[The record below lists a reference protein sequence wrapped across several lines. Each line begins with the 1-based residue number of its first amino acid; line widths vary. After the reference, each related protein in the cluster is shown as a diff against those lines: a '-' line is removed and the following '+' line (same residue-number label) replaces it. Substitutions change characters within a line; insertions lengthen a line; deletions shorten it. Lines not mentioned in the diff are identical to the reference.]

1 MTGAAQRLWPGLS
14 IVVVISALAFLLAR
28 VPAVAALGM
37 SALTIAILAGALL
50 GNLGHQVLAN
60 PSTEPG
66 FHFAQKTV
74 LRVGVAL
81 YGLNLSLQQ
90 ILQVGPEAIAADL
103 FVVASTI
110 VVGWWVGFRWLKMD
124 RDTVLLASAG
134 SGICG
139 AAAVVAT
146 ESVLGAAPHKTSA
159 AVGQVVLFG
168 SLAML
173 VYPMLFGVLGIAR
186 APFGIYVGSTVHEV
200 AQAVAIGKT
209 IGGATAE
216 NAVIVKMIRV
226 MMLAPFLMVLGRL
239 APRETQPTRTATAP
253 RLPWFAIAFIVIA
266 IVHPYLGLPARALAA
281 LRTLDIVL
289 LAAAMAALGLDTT
302 IAKLRLA
309 GRDALVLGAILFGYL
324 VVGGGIANGLIQHA
338 FGVAGSPAG

>member
-1 MTGAAQRLWPGLS
+1 MVVLS
-14 IVVVISALAFLLAR
+14 ISALAFMLAR
-28 VPAVAALGM
+28 IPTLAALGM
-37 SALTIAILAGALL
+37 SALTIAILVGAVL
-50 GNLGHQVLAN
+50 GNLGHRVASS
-60 PSTEPG
+60 PSVQPG
-66 FHFAQKTV
+66 LQFAQKSL
-74 LRVGVAL
+74 LRAGVAL

-90 ILQVGPEAIAADL
+90 ILQVGPAAILADL
-103 FVVASTI
+103 FIVCTTI
-110 VVGWWVGFRWLKMD
+110 LVGWWVGFRWLKMD

-173 VYPMLFGVLGIAR
+173 VYPLLFGALGVAR

-200 AQAVAIGKT
+200 AQVLAIGKT

-216 NAVIVKMIRV
+216 TAVIVKMIRV
-226 MMLAPFLMVLGRL
+226 MMLAPFLIVLGRFVSRSSS
-239 APRETQPTRTATAP
+239 ASTSSSVARVPG
-253 RLPWFAIAFIVIA
+253 FAIAFIVVA
-266 IVHPYLGLPARALAA
+266 LVHPYLGMPPWLVTV
-281 LRTLDIVL
+281 LRMLDVML
-289 LAAAMAALGLDTT
+289 LAAAMAALGVDTT

-309 GRDALVLGAILFGYL
+309 GRDSLLLGAILFAYL
-324 VVGGGIANGLIQHA
+324 VVVGGLANWTIQHA
-338 FGVAGSPAG
+338 F